1 MSFAF
6 RVPGSESDSKSQSLI
21 PNARTFFEPE
31 FLKKL
36 ERLRLVAKRLSWG
49 GAKGEHPSVR
59 RGFSLEFSDYRKY
72 QPGDDLRYVD
82 WNIYR
87 RLERLWLK
95 LFTAEEEMN
104 IYLLIDASRSMA
116 EGDPP
121 KIEYAKRIAAALGY
135 IGLKNF
141 DKVGGAGFS
150 SDLLAPLPLGRGKK
164 QILSLFNFLSALDCE
179 GETDLRAS
187 LQTFSS
193 LFPRPGLIVLVSDL
207 FDPDGWRAALEELM
221 GKRHQ
226 LLVIHV
232 LDDGE
237 LDIAPRGD
245 LSLYDV
251 ESERERRLFLD
262 SELLQRFQR
271 ELENYCKE
279 IESFCHSR
287 RIDYLRT
294 TTSVPFEDFV
304 LLALREARSV
314 K

>member
-1 MSFAF
+1 MTEET
-6 RVPGSESDSKSQSLI
+6 PL
-21 PNARTFFEPE
+21 FFEPE

-49 GAKGEHPSVR
+49 GAKGEHPSAR
-59 RGFSLEFSDYRKY
+59 RGFSLEFSDYRRY
-72 QPGDDLRYVD
+72 QTGDDLRYVD

-104 IYLLIDASRSMA
+104 IYLLIDASGSMA
-116 EGDPP
+116 EGNPP

-164 QILSLFNFLSALDCE
+164 QILSLFNFLSALTCE

-193 LFPRPGLIVLVSDL
+193 LFRRPGLIVLVSDL
-207 FDPDGWRAALEELM
+207 FDPDGWRAALEELV

-226 LLVIHV
+226 LLVIHI
-232 LDDGE
+232 LDRGE
-237 LDIAPRGD
+237 LELEPRGD

-262 SELLQRFQR
+262 SELLQRFQQ

-279 IESFCHSR
+279 IKSFCHSR